1 MQEYMQYADDQ
12 GYLGLT
18 LDELEAMPTIAE
30 GHTADLKIERE
41 EPGGTER
48 VWLERVGRDS
58 GMPYDNMVTVEFLL
72 NGKWVTII
80 EYEAT

>member
-1 MQEYMQYADDQ
+1 MNAYMEYADGR
-12 GYLGLT
+12 GYLNIELAV
-18 LDELEAMPTIAE
+18 LEALPTLSEA
-30 GHTADLKIERE
+30 HTADLKIESDDK
-41 EPGGTER
+41 TER

-72 NGKWVTII
+72 NGKWVTIA